1 MQEKIEK
8 NTDISERILQI
19 IDCEKVNRN
28 VFAQKLGYERSQT
41 IYDILNNKSLPSY
54 DFFLKFVNS
63 EYSEKYNILWLL
75 SGKGDMFIDKKQNFE
90 QKSNEDELKAKD
102 NKLNSL
108 ENRIRELQLI
118 IDSQKETI
126 ETQKELIK
134 LLKSQSKMQ
143 NVCVQKST
151 NSD

>member
-1 MQEKIEK
+1 MDKKMTIKERFLFFAETQGISKVDFYKKIGVAASNFK
-8 NTDISERILQI
+8 GIGMKSDIGSDKI
-19 IDCEKVNRN
+19 VN
-28 VFAQKLGYERSQT
+28 FLS
-41 IYDILNNKSLPSY
+41 SY
-54 DFFLKFVNS
+54 PEVS
-63 EYSEKYNILWLL
+63 AEWLL
-75 SGKGDMFIDKKQNFE
+75 MGKGNMFIDEKQNFE

>member
-1 MQEKIEK
+1 MDKKMTIKERFLFFAETQGISKVDFYKKIGVAASNFK
-8 NTDISERILQI
+8 GIGMKSDIGSDKI
-19 IDCEKVNRN
+19 VN
-28 VFAQKLGYERSQT
+28 FLS
-41 IYDILNNKSLPSY
+41 SY
-54 DFFLKFVNS
+54 PEVS
-63 EYSEKYNILWLL
+63 AEWLL
-75 SGKGDMFIDKKQNFE
+75 MGKGNMFIDKKQNFE

>member
-1 MQEKIEK
+1 MTIKERFLFFAETQGISKVDFYKKIGVAASNFK
-8 NTDISERILQI
+8 GIGMKSDIGSDKI
-19 IDCEKVNRN
+19 VN
-28 VFAQKLGYERSQT
+28 FLS
-41 IYDILNNKSLPSY
+41 SY
-54 DFFLKFVNS
+54 PEVS
-63 EYSEKYNILWLL
+63 AEWLL
-75 SGKGDMFIDKKQNFE
+75 MGKGNMFIDKKQNFE

>member
-1 MQEKIEK
+1 METILNRIGQLADNEGIKISQLERKIGASKGVLSRAIAK
-8 NTDISERILQI
+8 NTDIQAKWLQI
-19 IDCEKVNRN
+19 IVENYPKYSCE
-28 VFAQKLGYERSQT
+28 
-41 IYDILNNKSLPSY
+41 
-54 DFFLKFVNS
+54 
-63 EYSEKYNILWLL
+63 WLL
-75 SGKGDMFIDKKQNFE
+75 SGKGDMLIDKKQNFE